1 MLTFHFVYCYLPS
14 IFYFTTVVQLL
25 IRFLTATP
33 LELGYCNPIIPR
45 GFEIS
50 SGYHV
55 QEFVPI
61 AIVQHGTRRY
71 GTYVYRAKMGTTE
84 VVMKVAPERDINSEV
99 SDSLLSSQSLQREL
113 DVAANVFVQ

>member
-1 MLTFHFVYCYLPS
+1 
-14 IFYFTTVVQLL
+14 VQLL

-33 LELGYCNPIIPR
+33 LELGYCHPIIPR

-50 SGYHV
+50 SGNYV

-61 AIVQHGTRRY
+61 AIVQHGTRRH

-99 SDSLLSSQSLQREL
+99 SDSLLSSLSPTT
-113 DVAANVFVQ
+113 

>member
-1 MLTFHFVYCYLPS
+1 MLTFHFVYCYYLLS
-14 IFYFTTVVQLL
+14 FTTVVQLL

-61 AIVQHGTRRY
+61 AIVQHGTRRH
-71 GTYVYRAKMGTTE
+71 GSYVYRAKMGTSE
-84 VVMKVAPERDINSEV
+84 VVMKVAPERDIKSEV
-99 SDSLLSSQSLQREL
+99 STGLL
-113 DVAANVFVQ
+113 